1 LPIGKGNSN
10 IFTFHKLQNK
20 LGVKTVDVFAEKMA
34 KNLNIIIGPDTYIQT
49 LSKNIKIRPVKQQN
63 ATYQFSL

>member
-1 LPIGKGNSN
+1 LGKATVRFLP
-10 IFTFHKLQNK
+10 LQNK
-20 LGVKTVDVFAEKMA
+20 LGVKTVDVFAE

-63 ATYQFSL
+63 ATYQTSL